1 MAAAAAMPLLRM
13 AGARLAPLLKG
24 AGASFKAALPKPGME
39 TVMEFGPN
47 AFFALSSGLMAP
59 PGTDNLTRA
68 GAVAED
74 AIGNFALDMGLRMLG
89 GPVTRGL
96 GRLRK
101 SPLSEEAEMAVRGGL
116 SMGGSMAL
124 NMGGLMPRP
133 FMNAAYDRYEQQ
145 ATAEQQQQ
153 LALRDQAI
161 REQVIREMGGYA
173 PMAEPL
179 ISAGYGL
186 GYGEGVI

>member
-13 AGARLAPLLKG
+13 AGTRLAPLLKG
-24 AGASFKAALPKPGME
+24 LGASFNAALPRGGE
-39 TVMEFGPN
+39 AVMEFAPN
-47 AFFALSSGLMAP
+47 ALFALSAAAMAP
-59 PGTDNLTRA
+59 PETSAGMRA
-68 GAVAED
+68 GIAAED
-74 AIGNFALDMGLRMLG
+74 AVANFGLDMGLRMLG
-89 GPVTRGL
+89 GPASRGLARMKGLKHLSKEGEMMTRGGISML
-96 GRLRK
+96 G
-101 SPLSEEAEMAVRGGL
+101 SVAA
-116 SMGGSMAL
+116 
-124 NMGGLMPRP
+124 NMGGLVPRP
-133 FMNAAYDRYEQQ
+133 FMNAAYDQYEQQ

-186 GYGEGVI
+186 GYGGSMI